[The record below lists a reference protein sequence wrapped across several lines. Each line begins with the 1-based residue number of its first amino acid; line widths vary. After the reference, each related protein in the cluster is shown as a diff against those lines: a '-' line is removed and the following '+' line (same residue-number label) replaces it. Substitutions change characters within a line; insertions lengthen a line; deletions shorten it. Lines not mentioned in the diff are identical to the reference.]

1 MANNNRASVE
11 GWVEQRLAALQEYD
25 LWQPDAARAFS
36 QLRRRVGAKST
47 WRPVMACCGIALATA
62 SLVVFLLAWP
72 RPRVFA
78 QRCVD
83 CSVALWESLSRG
95 DTSAASAQIEAEH
108 DRKPAIDFTLNDA
121 SDKPIRLSSF
131 GSRVVLLNFWATWCG
146 GCKTEMPWFVDLQTQ
161 FRDRGLS
168 AIGVAMDEDGWKSV
182 KPYLAEHG
190 VNYAIVIGT
199 EQLGRQYGVQAM
211 PVTMLIDRKGKI
223 AVTHVGL
230 VTKSEYQSE
239 IEQLLLEKN

>member
-1 MANNNRASVE
+1 MANNNRSNVE
-11 GWVEQRLAALQEYD
+11 DWVEQRLAALQQYD

-36 QLRRRVGAKST
+36 QLRQRVGTKST
-47 WRPVMACCGIALATA
+47 WSPVVACCSIALATA
-62 SLVVFLLAWP
+62 SLVVFLLASP
-72 RPRVFA
+72 GPRVFA

-83 CSVALWESLSRG
+83 CSLALWESLSRG
-95 DTSAASAQIEAEH
+95 DTSAASAQIEAQH

-121 SDKPIRLSSF
+121 AGKPIRLSSF
-131 GSRVVLLNFWATWCG
+131 SGRVVLLNFWATWCG

-161 FRDRGLS
+161 FRDRGLN

-182 KPYLAEHG
+182 RPYLAEHG
-190 VNYAIVIGT
+190 VNYAIVLGT

-230 VTKSEYQSE
+230 ITKSQYQSE
-239 IEQLLLEKN
+239 IAQLLLEKK